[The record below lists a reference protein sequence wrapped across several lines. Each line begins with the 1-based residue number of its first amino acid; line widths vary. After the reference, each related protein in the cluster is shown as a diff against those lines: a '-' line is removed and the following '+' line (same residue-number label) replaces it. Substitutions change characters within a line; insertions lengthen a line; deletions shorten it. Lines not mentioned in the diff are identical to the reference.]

1 MAAVTAAGA
10 GATMSEIADP
20 AGSAAAGAAQPL
32 AGSSFIAKV

>member
-20 AGSAAAGAAQPL
+20 AASAAGGAAQPL